1 MQDVKKAFF
10 LCLLNNKS
18 RVPFFASKYEYESTS
33 SLWIPDLPPKL
44 IKFVSYCSASGRSCH
59 EIVYESKDESLRL
72 PANPV
77 GVISSVW
84 FIAPQSLATLLEFV
98 RAHAQPNTKNQ
109 AYVHDGNWLD
119 AYVATLTGGRYREV
133 SSGAPHHLTLQELRD
148 AILFGGLSKETVDT
162 ERIGRD
168 FICLKGRAFCST
180 TNGSIG
186 IFPPSARIGTR
197 YMSPL
202 VLRFL
207 SLYPALRVTQTI
219 IGSRV
224 DTMCMA

>member
-1 MQDVKKAFF
+1 M
-10 LCLLNNKS
+10 LLGDPVTK
-18 RVPFFASKYEYESTS
+18 
-33 SLWIPDLPPKL
+33 
-44 IKFVSYCSASGRSCH
+44 
-59 EIVYESKDESLRL
+59 IVYENKDESLRL
-72 PANPV
+72 AANPV

-119 AYVATLTGGRYREV
+119 AYVATLNGGRYREV

-162 ERIGRD
+162 ERIGRE

-180 TNGSIG
+180 TNGSTG

-202 VLRFL
+202 VLGFL